1 MHKLESTPD
10 VDNCN
15 MFVFKL
21 SIHASYIEA
30 CLRWSYL
37 VCAYFDGGGGGGR
50 FMSIHFSVTAKLL
63 QNETHCCFG
72 VQHATECGT
81 RTDKALHIIL
91 PKLRNKEST

>member
-1 MHKLESTPD
+1 MQVILK
-10 VDNCN
+10 
-15 MFVFKL
+15 
-21 SIHASYIEA
+21 HALDGAI
-30 CLRWSYL
+30 WSVHTL
-37 VCAYFDGGGGGGR
+37 TEGGGGGR